1 MARLDWS
8 RLRVLVVDDN
18 AYFRKVVRT
27 VLNAAGVAR
36 VAEAGDAEEAMALLH
51 SGPRDLILV
60 DYVMSPVDGL
70 AFCRIVRNEAS
81 SPAPRVP
88 IILVSGHINPAE
100 VQQALNAGVNAVVGK
115 PISARALLREIKQT
129 LSDPPLVRRADT
141 VLDPDHASSLDADPP
156 IQEAEPEAPAALGP
170 QPVIDGRA
178 G

>member
-36 VAEAGDAEEAMALLH
+36 VAEAGDADEAMALLH

-70 AFCRIVRNEAS
+70 AFCRIVRDEAS
-81 SPAPRVP
+81 SPAPGVP

-129 LSDPPLVRRADT
+129 LSDAPPVRRADT
-141 VLDPDHASSLDADPP
+141 AVGPDHAGPDADSP
-156 IQEAEPEAPAALGP
+156 IGRAAAPAANDPPPIIG
-170 QPVIDGRA
+170 GRA